1 MRRIEEHPFHLP
13 DIPGRQT
20 PVVRSEDTK
29 VDDRIAFHT
38 SGKIDVRVHV
48 TQRERT
54 RRAEHGLTSVKPWI
68 ARPCDRSPAAISP
81 VHEQHMVQLVNRFE
95 TQHERRVTVLLE
107 DGRSRQCRL
116 ETVGRVMTYDS
127 TKAAE
132 RRAAGRRFGVVRQ
145 GVEKALD
152 ELRSLQST
160 NDAPFGRGEAWRDL
174 QGSPIFP
181 SLYCSFA

>member
-1 MRRIEEHPFHLP
+1 
-13 DIPGRQT
+13 
-20 PVVRSEDTK
+20 V
-29 VDDRIAFHT
+29 
-38 SGKIDVRVHV
+38 
-48 TQRERT
+48 
-54 RRAEHGLTSVKPWI
+54 
-68 ARPCDRSPAAISP
+68 
-81 VHEQHMVQLVNRFE
+81 VQLVNRFE
-95 TQHERRVTVLLE
+95 TQHERWIAVLLE
-107 DGRSRQCRL
+107 DGRSRQRRL

-132 RRAAGRRFGVVRQ
+132 RCAAGRRFGVVRQ